1 MRNYAAF
8 HYDIALKLSILGYYE
23 HSIIIVYRPSP
34 VPFIQS
40 QLRYMYT
47 ETKSGRIREIPALTR
62 EVSQP
67 KP

>member
-8 HYDIALKLSILGYYE
+8 HYYIALKLSILGCYD

-40 QLRYMYT
+40 QLRYMHT
-47 ETKSGRIREIPALTR
+47 ETEPGRITEISCH
-62 EVSQP
+62 SQEQSLG
-67 KP
+67 